1 MPAAAQLPSS
11 ALTIS
16 NFELCLFSFCCCLY
30 STELKYYIKAD
41 FPNQKSIV
49 QFSLYWA
56 VIWWSGLQWP
66 AARLTGLQ
74 SVYSSQR
81 GATQQ
86 PAAIELSK
94 KFRESLLKIGDGPML
109 NRGVWCPFSIP
120 SSNIEKTFV
129 TKFHFGTP
137 HISTGS
143 LFWQLI
149 REIWM
154 TALVQEQ

>member
-1 MPAAAQLPSS
+1 MTTIIVMVPSKITWSIKQRPRNAKFCSNCLLLPSS

-16 NFELCLFSFCCCLY
+16 NFESCLFSFCCCLY

-120 SSNIEKTFV
+120 SWVGAFFKYWENI
-129 TKFHFGTP
+129 HN
-137 HISTGS
+137 
-143 LFWQLI
+143 
-149 REIWM
+149 
-154 TALVQEQ
+154 

>member
-1 MPAAAQLPSS
+1 MTTIIVMVPSKITWSIKQRPRNAKFCSNCLLLPSS

-86 PAAIELSK
+86 PAAIELST
-94 KFRESLLKIGDGPML
+94 KFRESFLKIRRRL
-109 NRGVWCPFSIP
+109 Y
-120 SSNIEKTFV
+120 
-129 TKFHFGTP
+129 
-137 HISTGS
+137 
-143 LFWQLI
+143 
-149 REIWM
+149 
-154 TALVQEQ
+154 AEQMCLMPK